1 MAAGAPVLPSGD
13 FWPKCRAYGCLSG
26 IVDRQR
32 YLRAAGQAAHQV
44 RCGGSVARP
53 DYRIGPRPECQV
65 SAGTAASISRAR
77 PDERIALSRH
87 RTGARSSRRK
97 RGLIR
102 RFGIVFPAA
111 VIAVLA
117 VAGVAVGGKVFAPGS
132 SAFSAVQAI
141 EMVPGSHT
149 MAALEAERAQLIAM
163 TQAANTLVVV
173 AKPKLASPAEVAAAN
188 PGTGTSGGT
197 GTGTGGIV
205 YVTSTPPD
213 PGTAQS
219 IAYNLMASFG
229 FDPKIFFGCLV
240 DIWNRESGWRYDAE
254 NASGAYGIPQALPGS
269 KMASAGADWQTNPAT
284 QIKWGLGYIKAIY
297 GDPCKAWAFEEAN
310 GYY

>member
-1 MAAGAPVLPSGD
+1 M
-13 FWPKCRAYGCLSG
+13 
-26 IVDRQR
+26 
-32 YLRAAGQAAHQV
+32 
-44 RCGGSVARP
+44 
-53 DYRIGPRPECQV
+53 
-65 SAGTAASISRAR
+65 
-77 PDERIALSRH
+77 SRH

-111 VIAVLA
+111 VIALVA
-117 VAGVAVGGKVFAPGS
+117 VAGVAVGGKIFAPGS
-132 SAFSAVQAI
+132 SAFGAVQAI
-141 EMVPGSHT
+141 GVVPGSHT
-149 MAALEAERAQLIAM
+149 MAELEAERAQLIAM
-163 TQAANTLVVV
+163 TTAARTLTVV

-188 PGTGTSGGT
+188 PGTGAGAGT
-197 GTGTGGIV
+197 GGGGIV
-205 YVTSTPPD
+205 YVTSTPPN

-219 IAYNLMASFG
+219 IAYNMMASFG
-229 FDPKIFFGCLV
+229 FDPKTFFGCLV

-284 QIKWGLGYIKAIY
+284 QIKWGLGYIKSIY